1 VLPDKSIPYEATMA
15 EMLERLPSASAAPLP
30 AMVQAD
36 GASALS
42 RIDPGILI

>member
-1 VLPDKSIPYEATMA
+1 MA
-15 EMLERLPSASAAPLP
+15 EMLVRLPSASAAII
-30 AMVQAD
+30 QAD